1 MLKQFKSIK
10 SIKIIAFT
18 LAEVLITL
26 SIIGIVAALT
36 IPQLINNTN
45 DSELKNS
52 WIKAYSILS
61 DAASRAR
68 IDNGGTQEKMIASNF
83 YQTLLPIYQQYL
95 SFQKTCPNDAV
106 AEGCWHTTFKSYNGL
121 ATCDTSI
128 TGSCDF
134 WQPNVGNPFRGG
146 ILNNGMLF
154 LLQGNY
160 PTCTDT
166 DTSMG
171 CARMTVDV
179 NGFKPPNV
187 YGKDIFTLVLDNTKT
202 VPYNHGVTGWLDNAN
217 STSYILSH

>member
-1 MLKQFKSIK
+1 MSKNQNNKR
-10 SIKIIAFT
+10 IIAFT
-18 LAEVLITL
+18 LAEVLITIA
-26 SIIGIVAALT
+26 IIGIVAAIT
-36 IPQLINNTN
+36 IPLLLNQTSN
-45 DSELKNS
+45 SELKNA
-52 WIKAYSILS
+52 WIKAYSMLS
-61 DAASRAR
+61 DAAASAR
-68 IDNGGTQEKMIASNF
+68 TDNGGTQQNMIASNF

-95 SFQKTCPNDAV
+95 SFQKICPNDAV

-134 WQPNVGNPFRGG
+134 WQPNTGNPFRGG
-146 ILNNGMLF
+146 ILNNGMLL

-166 DTSMG
+166 DTAMG

-179 NGFKPPNV
+179 NGFKPPNS

-202 VPYNHGVTGWLDNAN
+202 VPYDKGFTGWLDNQN
-217 STSYILSH
+217 SKNYILTH